1 VATAFHL
8 IIEWSSLTFQPSPAG
23 TDTAMT
29 GATMPLRGDL
39 VTGTLDLLV
48 LKALQ
53 LGDAHGWAIM
63 DRIRATSGDVLQVN
77 QGSLYPAIYR
87 LKRQGLMSSRWAI
100 TENNRRARYYTLT
113 AKGRERLA
121 AERQEW
127 QRLSEAVN
135 RVLST
140 QTI

>member
-1 VATAFHL
+1 
-8 IIEWSSLTFQPSPAG
+8 
-23 TDTAMT
+23 
-29 GATMPLRGDL
+29 MPRKGDL

-53 LGDAHGWAIM
+53 LGDAHGWGIM
-63 DRIRATSGDVLQVN
+63 DRIRQTSGEVLQVN

-87 LKRQGLMSSRWAI
+87 LKRQGLIGSRWAV
-100 TENNRRARYYTLT
+100 TENNRKARYYTLT
-113 AKGRERLA
+113 ARGRERLA
-121 AERQEW
+121 DERQEW

-140 QTI
+140 RTV

>member
-1 VATAFHL
+1 
-8 IIEWSSLTFQPSPAG
+8 
-23 TDTAMT
+23 
-29 GATMPLRGDL
+29 MPLKGDL

-53 LGDAHGWAIM
+53 LGDAHGWGIM
-63 DRIRATSGDVLQVN
+63 DRIRMTSGDQLQVN
-77 QGSLYPAIYR
+77 QGSLYPSIYR
-87 LKRQGLMSSRWAI
+87 LKRQGLIGSHWGI

-113 AKGRERLA
+113 VKGRERLA
-121 AERQEW
+121 EERHEW

-140 QTI
+140 KTV

>member
-1 VATAFHL
+1 
-8 IIEWSSLTFQPSPAG
+8 
-23 TDTAMT
+23 
-29 GATMPLRGDL
+29 MPPRGDL

-77 QGSLYPAIYR
+77 QGSLYPSIYR
-87 LKRQGLMSSRWAI
+87 LKREGLIGSRWAV
-100 TENNRRARYYTLT
+100 TENRRKARYYMLT
-113 AKGRERLA
+113 ERGRARLA
-121 AERQEW
+121 EERQEW

-135 RVLST
+135 RVLAT
-140 QTI
+140 RTV

>member
-1 VATAFHL
+1 
-8 IIEWSSLTFQPSPAG
+8 
-23 TDTAMT
+23 
-29 GATMPLRGDL
+29 MPLKGDL

-87 LKRQGLMSSRWAI
+87 LQRDELIGSHWAV
-100 TENNRRARYYTLT
+100 TENNRKARYYSLN
-113 AKGRERLA
+113 ARGRERLA
-121 AERQEW
+121 EERREW
-127 QRLSEAVN
+127 ERLSEAVN
-135 RVLST
+135 RVLLT
-140 QTI
+140 AAI